1 VGYAAVSVA
10 TAGRVTADAGRHDRP
25 LLRLDNVSK
34 AFGGLRAVN
43 DCTLE
48 VARGSITA
56 LIGPNGAGKTTLFGI
71 VSGFHRPDTGRVYL
85 DGEDVTGL
93 PPHQLFHRGLC
104 RTFQIPRE
112 HKSMTVLENLMLV
125 PANQLG
131 ERFWN
136 PVLRPRAVQRQ
147 ERRIRDKAHEVLDF
161 LTLRHLENEYAG
173 TLSGGQKKLLELAR
187 TLMADPKIILL
198 DEPAAGVNPT
208 LMARI
213 LEKIELL
220 NAERGITF
228 LLIEHDIPLVMGLCD
243 PVIVLNHGM
252 KLAEGSPELVR
263 NDPRVLEAYLGGR
276 HGAAE
281 R

>member
-1 VGYAAVSVA
+1 
-10 TAGRVTADAGRHDRP
+10 
-25 LLRLDNVSK
+25 
-34 AFGGLRAVN
+34 
-43 DCTLE
+43 
-48 VARGSITA
+48 
-56 LIGPNGAGKTTLFGI
+56 
-71 VSGFHRPDTGRVYL
+71 
-85 DGEDVTGL
+85 
-93 PPHQLFHRGLC
+93 
-104 RTFQIPRE
+104 
-112 HKSMTVLENLMLV
+112 MLV